1 MAVTPAPT
9 LDLEHELMVAGRA
22 GQGAR
27 PVLIGGM
34 DEVGRG
40 ALAGPATVGV
50 AVVDAST
57 GPVPGRLRDSK
68 LLRPAV
74 RDALVPE
81 IEAWVVEAQTG
92 SSTPEEIDALGIVG
106 ALRLAGRR
114 AVAALEPAHLP
125 DLILLDGVH
134 DWLTEP
140 AADLFAPLSPVD
152 AAPIWTSPVRTVV
165 KGDMRCASIAAA
177 SVVAKVHRDRVMEDL
192 HQQFPAYGWLGNK
205 GYGAAAHRAA
215 LMDHGVTVHHRR
227 SWKLGV

>member
-1 MAVTPAPT
+1 
-9 LDLEHELMVAGRA
+9 MVADRA
-22 GQGAR
+22 GQEAR

-40 ALAGPATVGV
+40 ALAGPVTVGV

-57 GPVPGRLRDSK
+57 GPVPSRLRDSK

-81 IEAWVVEAQTG
+81 IAAWVVEARTG
-92 SSTPEEIDALGIVG
+92 SATPEEIDALGIVG

-114 AVAALEPAHLP
+114 AVAALEPEHLP
-125 DLILLDGVH
+125 DLVLLDGVH

-140 AADLFAPLSPVD
+140 AANLFAPLSPVD
-152 AAPIWTSPVRTVV
+152 PAPIWTSPVRTVV

-215 LMDHGVTVHHRR
+215 LVDHGVTVHHRR

>member
-1 MAVTPAPT
+1 
-9 LDLEHELMVAGRA
+9 MVAGRA

-114 AVAALEPAHLP
+114 ALAGLDPEHLP
-125 DLILLDGVH
+125 DLVLLDGVH

-140 AADLFAPLSPVD
+140 AADLFAPLAPVD
-152 AAPIWTSPVRTVV
+152 ATPIWTSPVRTVV